1 MTLQEKARAVVHRL
15 EPLMGIGEAR
25 ATVRII
31 LEHIYGWKPVDIA
44 IRLDNEISDFRSR
57 QIDDIVDR
65 LALGE
70 PLQYILGSARFY
82 GLDFSVTP
90 DVLIPRP
97 ETEEMVD
104 AILRVNTASDLRVLD
119 IGTGSGCVAIA
130 LARNLRFPVIT
141 AIDVSEKALKVAAAN
156 AAALRT
162 NIRFEHADVRTYNP
176 PADSF
181 DIIVSNP
188 PYVAESERDLME
200 ARVVAHEPGLALFV
214 PDSDPLLFYRPIAA
228 LAARALVPGGR
239 LYLEINP
246 RFAADVG
253 RLVDDAGLCDVEIIR
268 DIHGRN
274 RFVCAQRP
282 ARS

>member
-130 LARNLRFPVIT
+130 LARNLRFPIIT

-156 AAALRT
+156 AAALKT
-162 NIRFEHADVRTYNP
+162 NVRFEHADIRTYSP
-176 PADSF
+176 EPESF

-246 RFAADVG
+246 RFADEVA
-253 RLVDDAGLCDVEIIR
+253 RLVADAGMRDVEIIR

-282 ARS
+282 ACS

>member
-119 IGTGSGCVAIA
+119 IGTGSGCVAVA

-162 NIRFEHADVRTYNP
+162 NIRFEHADMRTYNP

-253 RLVDDAGLCDVEIIR
+253 RLVADAGLCDVEIIR

-274 RFVCAQRP
+274 RFVCAQHP

>member
-246 RFAADVG
+246 RFATDVG
-253 RLVDDAGLCDVEIIR
+253 RLVADAGLCDVEIIR

>member
-246 RFAADVG
+246 RFAADVA
-253 RLVDDAGLCDVEIIR
+253 RLAADAGLCDVEIIR

-274 RFVCAQRP
+274 RFVCAQHP

>member
-246 RFAADVG
+246 RFATDVG
-253 RLVDDAGLCDVEIIR
+253 RLVADAGLCNVEIIR